1 MKVIEWAWESRW
13 RSFSL
18 PIDPGKMKPSL
29 RVGKFLDQMVL
40 YSRFC
45 LAHFVI
51 LSSNNYLAQSKHSTN
66 SCFRKSSIPWV
77 FTLVLVFFFFFREH
91 FQFATQPIKSLSLQ
105 SHREIRKQTKWQKL
119 ACEVKTVLS
128 PMSCAR
134 QFCTWMPSPA
144 KSGSLTASWS
154 LNPIWMLL
162 TDINGAPQFT

>member
-77 FTLVLVFFFFFREH
+77 FTLVLDFFFLENIFNLLLNRSKACLCRVIEKYENR
-91 FQFATQPIKSLSLQ
+91 QSDKSWHVKSKLSYLQ
-105 SHREIRKQTKWQKL
+105 WAVQGSSAHECLPQRSL
-119 ACEVKTVLS
+119 APSQQVEV
-128 PMSCAR
+128 
-134 QFCTWMPSPA
+134 
-144 KSGSLTASWS
+144 
-154 LNPIWMLL
+154 
-162 TDINGAPQFT
+162 